1 MSHAPPVTREW
12 PAPSPTTPRADW
24 PVVAMAGVV
33 VAVGFLVILAILG
46 FGQAVPV
53 CLAVL
58 LAIFLVLLFAS
69 GKERCDDVL
78 LEGIRALG
86 AGEDA
91 RGVAERLRGLD
102 LGGRA
107 GTCLGVAVRCLEEA
121 GRHGRLEGRL
131 RREAGRWLKET
142 IKEMK

>member
-1 MSHAPPVTREW
+1 MA
-12 PAPSPTTPRADW
+12 
-24 PVVAMAGVV
+24 AMAGVV
-33 VAVGFLVILAILG
+33 VAVGFLVILATLG
-46 FGQAVPV
+46 LGLAVPV
-53 CLAVL
+53 CLAAL
-58 LAIFLVLLFAS
+58 LAIFLVLLVP
-69 GKERCDDVL
+69 GERPRDDVL